1 MIVNAGYIKNVRIGD
16 YCQIEG
22 AGRLKNGSINS
33 NEHAPVHI
41 GYGVICDDF
50 IISSG
55 SHVEDGT
62 MLTRCFVGQA
72 CHLGHTYS
80 ASDSL
85 FFSNCQEENGEACA
99 ILPDLYRNA
108 P

>member
-72 CHLGHTYS
+72 CHLGHTYRLLIHCS
-80 ASDSL
+80 SVIVRRKMERL
-85 FFSNCQEENGEACA
+85 VPF
-99 ILPDLYRNA
+99 LPDLL